1 MTKRKLFARFYFSRD
16 NKGLMPDDIVVCR
29 VASGPLLEDSDVV
42 ERFPMVKG
50 NGIDGWAEENNIEL
64 VYSDHLYGR

>member
-1 MTKRKLFARFYFSRD
+1 MARKLFARFYFGRD
-16 NKGLMPDDIVVCR
+16 NKSLMPDDIVVCR

-50 NGIDGWAEENNIEL
+50 NGLPEWAAENGYEIE
-64 VYSDHLYGR
+64 YGPHLYGR